1 MNTVKTALLAEK
13 NATQAIRKYLEAV
26 KVVEEKRPDLHTRL
40 VNLVE
45 KRKNTNI
52 NWIIFVANESCIKTI
67 AEIYKRQ

>member
-1 MNTVKTALLAEK
+1 MNTIKAALLAEK
-13 NATQAIRKYLEAV
+13 NVTQAIRKYHEAV
-26 KVVEEKRPDLHTRL
+26 KVVEEKRPDLHARL
-40 VNLVE
+40 ANLVE